1 LVSDNSLFVQVCL
14 VLIGDA
20 DLLQALQL
28 LFLDLL
34 YFQALVFDALA
45 DLATLLQV
53 VKAVL
58 L

>member
-1 LVSDNSLFVQVCL
+1 VQVCL

-28 LFLDLL
+28 LFLDIL
-34 YFQALVFDALA
+34 YFKALVFDALA

-53 VKAVL
+53 VKAML